1 MKDDR
6 IDKNTQISNELAG
19 IMALAWRCLYA
30 EIVDSRKN
38 SKTLST
44 DKAYKRLIS
53 MVHSRT
59 TAEANRWKKWAE
71 RSEHQRKELIIPLK
85 HREKTIYSQDPMG
98 SYEIAGVIRRELDT

>member
-1 MKDDR
+1 MS
-6 IDKNTQISNELAG
+6 QVVA
-19 IMALAWRCLYA
+19 AHAQ
-30 EIVDSRKN
+30 
-38 SKTLST
+38 
-44 DKAYKRLIS
+44 YKRLIS

-98 SYEIAGVIRRELDT
+98 SYVIAGAIRRELDRVNK